1 MLRVIEG
8 SLFDSDAKY
17 ICHQCNCVTRR
28 AAHLAADVFLRCPW
42 ADIYSPRPSG
52 RREPPVGER
61 LGDIVI
67 RGDGVEQ
74 RFVIGM
80 LGQFYPGRPRFPDSR
95 KDGYEARKV
104 AFAKCLVKI
113 ARLPQLGSVAFPWG
127 VGCGAAGGDWV
138 QYLAILKRFA
148 GLGSMP
154 AVDVQICR
162 FL

>member
-1 MLRVIEG
+1 MV
-8 SLFDSDAKY
+8 
-17 ICHQCNCVTRR
+17 
-28 AAHLAADVFLRCPW
+28 
-42 ADIYSPRPSG
+42 
-52 RREPPVGER
+52 
-61 LGDIVI
+61 

-80 LGQFYPGRPRFPDSR
+80 QFYPGRPRFPDSR